1 MAILRPLPDLHAPE
15 AEIRARANGD
25 MSAAIQLAAAYGY
38 AVACRDLDR
47 IAGIPSPLASSSDV

>member
-25 MSAAIQLAAAYGY
+25 LGAAIQLAAAYGY
-38 AVACRDLDR
+38 SVACRDLDHVSLR
-47 IAGIPSPLASSSDV
+47 PSSSASHD